1 MKKNIINV
9 MNRIEL
15 KYRLNKEQITYFTDA
30 ISSYMKLDEYG
41 LTSIESLYFDTP
53 DYLMNNRSL
62 DKPEFKEKL
71 RLRSYGLASEDS
83 PTFLEM
89 KRKSKGIV
97 YKRRKTMLENE
108 AISLIEGNII
118 SKDDQIS
125 KELDSFIRHYHHLE
139 PKYLIIYDRL
149 AYYSPDSDLRI
160 TIDMNPRYRTNDLNL
175 HTSLDGAPLL
185 GKGEAILE
193 LKVQDAIPL
202 WLTSILSKGKIYQ
215 TSYSKVG
222 EAHKKEL
229 KKHHHISI
237 LENAVKEKEQQY
249 GFII

>member
-1 MKKNIINV
+1 

-30 ISSYMKLDEYG
+30 ISSHMKLDEYG
-41 LTSIESLYFDTP
+41 LTSVESLYFDTP

-71 RLRSYGLASEDS
+71 RLRSYGLASKDS

-89 KRKSKGIV
+89 KRKSEGIV
-97 YKRRKTMLENE
+97 YKRRKTMLESE
-108 AISLIEGNII
+108 AISLIEGNIV

-125 KELDSFIRHYHHLE
+125 KELNSFIHHYHHLE
-139 PKYLIIYDRL
+139 AKYLIIYDRL
-149 AYYSPDSDLRI
+149 AYYSPSSDIRI
-160 TIDMNPRYRTNDLNL
+160 TIDLNPRYRTTDLNL
-175 HTSLDGAPLL
+175 HTSLEGIPLL
-185 GKGEAILE
+185 EEGEAILE
-193 LKVQDAIPL
+193 IKVQNSIPL
-202 WLTSILSKGKIYQ
+202 WLAQILSKGKIYQ
-215 TSYSKVG
+215 SSYSKVG

-229 KKHHHISI
+229 KKKHII
-237 LENAVKEKEQQY
+237 PLLEEKITYKEKQY